1 MEELGM
7 RLSRKDIMEELER
20 LMKAY
25 EEVKTS
31 DLNEDVKKIVL
42 DTMKARIFEL
52 RTELSRIEK
61 NINIY
66 NGK

>member
-7 RLSRKDIMEELER
+7 RLSRKDIMEELEK

>member
-1 MEELGM
+1 M
-7 RLSRKDIMEELER
+7 RLSRKDIMEELEK

>member
-1 MEELGM
+1 M